1 MTALQMHNDKPV
13 ISHKYIPDPSVMYDV
28 WADFEQ
34 NFKNWDE
41 VYENF
46 VSWLEWNICGI
57 MEEQTSIH
65 PKNIPDILTTDGAG
79 IKQPDFYVQ
88 HSDGSLDE
96 FDLRVYLP

>member
-1 MTALQMHNDKPV
+1 MKVETYNSKPV
-13 ISHKYIPDPSVMYDV
+13 ISYMFIPDQSVMYDV

-41 VYENF
+41 VYCTF
-46 VSWLEWNICGI
+46 VKWLEYNICAT
-57 MEEQTSIH
+57 MEEQTGIH
-65 PKNIPDILTTDGAG
+65 PKDIPELIKSDGIALL
-79 IKQPDFYVQ
+79 IPDFYVQ